1 MADMA
6 SSHDLFERA
15 KRVIPGGV
23 NSPVRAFHAVGGTPV
38 FIASGR
44 GSRLVTSDGREL
56 IDFCGSWGPLILGHA
71 HPEVVSAV
79 AAAAANGTSF
89 GAATQGEVELA
100 ELLCRQIPYAD
111 RVRLVNSGTESVMT
125 ALRLARAHTGRDLI
139 LKFDGCYH
147 GHADQLLVAAG
158 SGLLTQGVATSQGI
172 PQAVL
177 TSTLVLP
184 YNDLAA
190 VGQAVAVHADKLA
203 AIIVEP
209 VAGNMG
215 LVAPA
220 PGFLAG
226 LRKLADQAGAV
237 LVFDEVITGFRLGPT
252 TYGKLCGVTPDLT
265 CLGKIIGGGLPIGA
279 VAGPAGIMDRLA
291 PVGDVYQAGTLSGNP
306 VAVAAGL
313 ATLHAVIRD
322 NPYPRLAERGTRIRQ
337 AVMAAAAAAGRTV
350 YCAQLGGMFTI
361 FFTPAAVGNKQD
373 ATRSNT
379 QEHARFF
386 HSMLDSGIYL
396 PPSQFEVAFVSAAH
410 SDEDV
415 ELFLAA
421 FGKAMQDSTIPTL
434 PDKGGQ
440 PIAEDI

>member
-1 MADMA
+1 M
-6 SSHDLFERA
+6 
-15 KRVIPGGV
+15 
-23 NSPVRAFHAVGGTPV
+23 
-38 FIASGR
+38 
-44 GSRLVTSDGREL
+44 
-56 IDFCGSWGPLILGHA
+56 W
-71 HPEVVSAV
+71 
-79 AAAAANGTSF
+79 
-89 GAATQGEVELA
+89 
-100 ELLCRQIPYAD
+100 
-111 RVRLVNSGTESVMT
+111 
-125 ALRLARAHTGRDLI
+125 ALSLARAHTGRDLI
-139 LKFDGCYH
+139 LLFVGCYL
-147 GHADQLLVAAG
+147 GHADLLLVAAG

-190 VGQAVAVHADKLA
+190 VEQAVAAHAHSLA

-215 LVAPA
+215 LVTPA

-252 TYGKLCGVTPDLT
+252 TYGRLCGVTPDLT

-291 PVGDVYQAGTLSGNP
+291 PVGEVYQAGTLSGNP

-313 ATLHAVIRD
+313 ATLNAVIRD
-322 NPYPRLAERGTRIRQ
+322 NPYPRLAELGTRIRQ
-337 AVMAAAAAAGRTV
+337 AVAAAGRAV
-350 YCAQLGGMFTI
+350 HCAQLGGMFTI
-361 FFTPAAVGNKQD
+361 FFTPTAVGNKQD

-379 QEHARFF
+379 REYARFF

-396 PPSQFEVAFVSAAH
+396 PPAQFEVAFVSAAH
-410 SDEDV
+410 SDEDI
-415 ELFLAA
+415 ERFLVA
-421 FGKAMQDSTIPTL
+421 FGKAMQESTL
-434 PDKGGQ
+434 SL
-440 PIAEDI
+440 